1 MKKLIERWLGF
12 AHERETLQRLLSERT
27 QRVSELVSEL
37 SAARKKISEYGVRIA
52 NQSEI
57 IFDLKAELKN
67 TKQKYTELTMR
78 KNRKT
83 NFAASAA
90 GAQKSKKTK
99 DASVFC
105 ANKQ

>member
-1 MKKLIERWLGF
+1 MKKLIEKMFGF
-12 AHERETLQRLLSERT
+12 SRERENLQRIIADRSALIT
-27 QRVSELVSEL
+27 ELE
-37 SAARKKISEYGVRIA
+37 KRIA
-52 NQSEI
+52 N
-57 IFDLKAELKN
+57 LRAELKN